1 MNFILKTPRLILRE
15 FDISDAEN
23 LFLLNGDPDVI
34 RYTGDVAFK
43 NLEEAKALIENY
55 VPYKRDGYGRWTV
68 LLKENNEF
76 IGWCGLR
83 FIEDT
88 KQIDLGYRFMKKYW
102 NKGYGTEA
110 AQACLNY
117 GFEKLG
123 MKEIMAR
130 ANKENIGSIKIMEK
144 IGMTFWKEED
154 CHDEPGVY
162 YKMTATEFEI

>member
-1 MNFILKTPRLILRE
+1 MFILETPRLLLRE
-15 FDISDAEN
+15 FEIADAEN
-23 LFLLNGDPDVI
+23 MFLLNSAPDVI

-43 NLEEAKALIENY
+43 NLDEAKALIENY
-55 VPYKRDGYGRWTV
+55 VHYKKDGYGRWTV
-68 LLKENNEF
+68 LLKDTNEF

-88 KQIDLGYRFMKKYW
+88 KNIDLGYRYMKKYW

-110 AQACLNY
+110 AQACLDY

-144 IGMTFWKEED
+144 IGMAFWKDGD

-162 YKMTATEFEI
+162 YKIVR

>member
-1 MNFILKTPRLILRE
+1 MNIILETPRLLLRE
-15 FDISDAEN
+15 FEITDAES
-23 LFLLNGDPDVI
+23 FFQLNNDPDVV

-43 NLEEAKALIENY
+43 NLYEAKALIENY

-68 LLKENNEF
+68 VLKETNE
-76 IGWCGLR
+76 ILGWCGLR

-88 KQIDLGYRFMKKYW
+88 KHIDLGYRFLKKYW

-130 ANKENIGSIKIMEK
+130 AMKENIGSIQVMKK
-144 IGMTFWKEED
+144 IGMVYWKEED
-154 CHDEPGVY
+154 CHAEPGVY
-162 YKMTATEFEI
+162 YRIQK